1 MKTRFVIA
9 TFLFSLVLYSC
20 SSYEIITRPLIID
33 SNAAG
38 IFSTNINSRFTDYA
52 EVSGYNYFRDSVKI
66 AMKNIRGPD
75 GEPVMFFRGRPS
87 KEDIIIYTF
96 DKKESCIIFSGI
108 LLNENYI
115 LHINSLPIPTGKYL
129 LKSRNVLG
137 TFNRE

>member
-1 MKTRFVIA
+1 MFYMKTRFVIA

-96 DKKESCIIFSGI
+96 DKKE
-108 LLNENYI
+108 
-115 LHINSLPIPTGKYL
+115 
-129 LKSRNVLG
+129 
-137 TFNRE
+137 